1 METDTET
8 WRATQS
14 EIVLVARGLYMNSFK
29 QSRSGD
35 ASMVRQKVV
44 SRVAVAWQEQSH
56 EDDNV
61 MSSIQLAPLFLE

>member
-1 METDTET
+1 
-8 WRATQS
+8 
-14 EIVLVARGLYMNSFK
+14 MNSFK

-61 MSSIQLAPLFLE
+61 MSSIQLAPLILE